1 MADKNQKSSL
11 KLKKLNSLVWVA
23 IGLFIIASF
32 AYFYNFHGV
41 FSTAKSDWGTFGDF
55 MGGTLNPLFAF
66 LSLIAIIY
74 TITIQ
79 TQELEYSRE
88 ELKATKEE
96 LEKSR
101 IAQEE
106 QSDSFKMQNIS
117 IKQQTFENTFFKLLE
132 HHNELIGE
140 LYKEIEKDGLGRI
153 FIHGEEL
160 VESLKKHNKNIVKT
174 YFMTLYQIL
183 KFVDKQN
190 EKFKDEDFFNA
201 KLYTNIIRA
210 TLDDGILSLLTINGV
225 IEGFEKYKVM
235 IEKYEVLEHLN
246 VDSIPLKINSRIA
259 NIKRD
264 LKEEMLE
271 ILCLYKNEAFG
282 KNSDLIELVQKKQ
295 ATFTLKAT

>member
-1 MADKNQKSSL
+1 MADKNTKNSL
-11 KLKKLNSLVWVA
+11 KLKKLNVLAWIA
-23 IGLFIIASF
+23 IGLLLIASF
-32 AYFYNFHGV
+32 AYFYNFHGT
-41 FSTAKSDWGTFGDF
+41 FSTTKSDWGTFGDF

-74 TITIQ
+74 TISIQ
-79 TQELEYSRE
+79 TQELEFSRD

-106 QSDSFKMQNIS
+106 QSESFKMQNTS

-140 LYKEIEKDGLGRI
+140 LYTKIEKDRLVHI
-153 FIHGEEL
+153 FVAGNDI
-160 VESLKKHNKNIVKT
+160 VDSLKKYNIDIIKT

-210 TLDDGILSLLTINGV
+210 TLDDGALSLLAINGV
-225 IEGFEKYKVM
+225 INGFEKYKAL
-235 IEKYEVLEHLN
+235 IEKYEFLEHLN
-246 VDSIPLKINSRIA
+246 INSIPLEFCYVYS
-259 NIKRD
+259 KRQRD
-264 LKEEMLE
+264 KKEELLNVL
-271 ILCLYKNEAFG
+271 ILYKNEAFG
-282 KNSDLIELVQKKQ
+282 KNSDLLKLVEEKRTAISQ
-295 ATFTLKAT
+295 T

>member
-1 MADKNQKSSL
+1 MADTNKKSSL
-11 KLKKLNSLVWVA
+11 KLKKLTSLVWVA
-23 IGLFIIASF
+23 IGLFLIAIF
-32 AYFYNFHGV
+32 VYFYNFHGV
-41 FSTAKSDWGTFGDF
+41 FSTEKSDWGTFGDF

-74 TITIQ
+74 TIRIQ

-106 QSDSFKMQNIS
+106 QSQSFKMQNIS

-140 LYKEIEKDGLGRI
+140 LYAEIEKDKLGRI
-153 FIHGEEL
+153 FIYGDEL
-160 VESLKKHNKNIVKT
+160 VESLKKHNKNIIKT

-183 KFVDKQN
+183 KFVDQQN
-190 EKFKDEDFFNA
+190 KKFSGEAFFDA

-210 TLDDGILSLLTINGV
+210 TLDDGILSLLAINGAAN
-225 IEGFEKYKVM
+225 GFKKYKIL
-235 IEKYEVLEHLN
+235 IEKYEFLEHLN
-246 VDSIPLKINSRIA
+246 VDSIPLRLNSNMASIR
-259 NIKRD
+259 RD
-264 LKEEMLE
+264 IKEEMLE
-271 ILCLYKNEAFG
+271 VLCLYKNKAFG
-282 KNSDLIELVQKKQ
+282 NNTDLKELVQEKQ
-295 ATFTLKAT
+295 TTKSR

>member
-1 MADKNQKSSL
+1 MADENTKNSL
-11 KLKKLNSLVWVA
+11 KLKKLNALAWIAIILFLITTSL
-23 IGLFIIASF
+23 
-32 AYFYNFHGV
+32 YFYNFHGV

-55 MGGTLNPLFAF
+55 IGGTLNPLFAF

-74 TITIQ
+74 TISIQ
-79 TQELEYSRE
+79 TQELEYSRD

-106 QSDSFKMQNIS
+106 QSDSFKMQNTS

-140 LYKEIEKDGLGRI
+140 LYEKIAKHKLVDI
-153 FIHGEEL
+153 FTSSNDI
-160 VESLKKHNKNIVKT
+160 VEALRTHNIDIIKT

-183 KFVDKQN
+183 KFVDKQD
-190 EKFKDEDFFNA
+190 EKFKGEDFFNA

-210 TLDDGILSLLTINGV
+210 TLDDGALSLLAINGV
-225 IEGFEKYKVM
+225 NEGFEKYKLL

-246 VDSIPLKINSRIA
+246 INSIPLEFNYAFAKQQ
-259 NIKRD
+259 RD
-264 LKEEMLE
+264 KKEELLNVL
-271 ILCLYKNEAFG
+271 ILYKDEAFG
-282 KNSDLIELVQKKQ
+282 KNTDLIALVQEKRMTKS
-295 ATFTLKAT
+295 K

>member
-1 MADKNQKSSL
+1 MADTNKKSSL
-11 KLKKLNSLVWVA
+11 KLKKLTSLVWVA

-106 QSDSFKMQNIS
+106 QSDSFKMQNKS

-132 HHNELIGE
+132 HHNSLLEDLNKK
-140 LYKEIEKDGLGRI
+140 LKDDGLTRV
-153 FIHGEEL
+153 FIRGDNL
-160 VESLKKHNKNIVKT
+160 VASLIKQNEKIIKI

-190 EKFKDEDFFNA
+190 EDFFDA

-210 TLDDGILSLLTINGV
+210 TLDDSVLLLLAING
-225 IEGFEKYKVM
+225 IRHGLEEYKLL
-235 IEKYEVLEHLN
+235 IEKYELLEHLN
-246 VDSIPLKINSRIA
+246 INSIPLTLVDDMP
-259 NIKRD
+259 RD
-264 LKEEMLE
+264 KEKE
-271 ILCLYKNEAFG
+271 ILEVLFLYKDEAFG
-282 KNSDLIELVQKKQ
+282 KNSDLIELVQEKRAVK
-295 ATFTLKAT
+295 

>member
-1 MADKNQKSSL
+1 MADKNTKNSL
-11 KLKKLNSLVWVA
+11 KLKKLNVLAWVA
-23 IGLFIIASF
+23 IILFVITTSL
-32 AYFYNFHGV
+32 YFYNFHGV
-41 FSTAKSDWGTFGDF
+41 FSTVKGDWGTFGDF

-74 TITIQ
+74 TISIQ

-132 HHNELIGE
+132 HHNELIGV
-140 LYKEIEKDGLGRI
+140 LYTEIERDGLVKI
-153 FIHGEEL
+153 FTDGNEL
-160 VESLKKHNKNIVKT
+160 ITSLEKNNKGIIKT

-183 KFVDKQN
+183 KFVDKQDG
-190 EKFKDEDFFNA
+190 KFKGEDFFNA

-210 TLDDGILSLLTINGV
+210 TLDDGVLSLLAINGV
-225 IEGFEKYKVM
+225 IEGFEKYKIL
-235 IEKYEVLEHLN
+235 IEKYEILEHLN
-246 VDSIPLKINSRIA
+246 IDSIPLRCSYNYSRDMQ
-259 NIKRD
+259 K
-264 LKEEMLE
+264 E
-271 ILCLYKNEAFG
+271 ILEVLFLYKDEAFG
-282 KNSDLIELVQKKQ
+282 KNTDLIEY
-295 ATFTLKAT
+295 LKEKWMTKSR